1 MINKGK
7 VNEILADMKEEE
19 RKKQE
24 AIEAEVDKF
33 LVDRIEYYVAMV
45 INGDI
50 KYKYEL
56 MENLFKDGC
65 KYKFTA
71 CKRIEKSLKE
81 YDVYMCYHELQG
93 KIDRSYINI
102 KKVDPAFYQDNEVV
116 KRQIELGLRP
126 DMKKAVNIHRQWIE
140 DEIKEQE
147 KWDTEIN
154 DARKQIY
161 KDKSPIPII
170 FLYLVIVI
178 SAILFFVFK

>member
-1 MINKGK
+1 MINKQK
-7 VNEILADMKEEE
+7 VDEILADMKEEE

-24 AIEAEVDKF
+24 AVEAEVDKF
-33 LVDRIEYYVAMV
+33 LADRIEYYVAMV

-81 YDVYMCYHELQG
+81 YDIYMCYHGTLET
-93 KIDRSYINI
+93 IDLSYIDI
-102 KKVDPAFYQDNEVV
+102 KKANPEWSQGDEVE

-126 DMKKAVNIHRQWIE
+126 DTKKAMDLHRKWVE
-140 DEIKEQE
+140 DEIKEIEKQE
-147 KWDTEIN
+147 ESIK
-154 DARKQIY
+154 AMRKE
-161 KDKSPIPII
+161 KNGSSPIPIVFI
-170 FLYLVIVI
+170 YLVIVI
-178 SAILFFVFK
+178 LLILFFVYK